1 MMERQQKE
9 QAEAGCVGDGVSVTF
24 IKLLYVI
31 QCRNGFTFNEAH
43 IEQGIHLYSCLWKDL
58 KNHPGMYI

>member
-43 IEQGIHLYSCLWKDL
+43 IEQGIHLYSCL
-58 KNHPGMYI
+58 